1 MTIRLGLLAASRIA
15 KSAIIDPLPD
25 VDGVEVTAVAARDLG
40 RARATADEWGATYAY
55 GSYQE
60 LIDSDEVDAIYI
72 GTPAS
77 SHREWSI
84 AAINAGKH
92 VLCEKPLASNAADA
106 QLIADAAAAAPE
118 VVVMEAF
125 HWRYHP
131 CAQQIRDIIDS
142 GALGQLQRMESIF
155 DIPVG
160 AIPQTDIRWNLPLG
174 GGATMDLGCYSIQW
188 ARWVASADPTVM
200 PQVVSASTVSP
211 VPGIDGSLGAEL
223 LWPSGLSAFIHSSM
237 IAKGDK
243 VDARLVVRGSAGEMV
258 VYNPLCPQSGASI
271 KVTTDDGT
279 TLHEV
284 SSSSTY
290 FHQLVAFR
298 NAIVDGTPFPTTVED
313 GVRNMAI
320 IDACYTAAG
329 LEPRP
334 AEPPNV

>member
-1 MTIRLGLLAASRIA
+1 MTIRLGLLAASKIA
-15 KSAIIDPLPD
+15 KSAIIDPLPE
-25 VDGVEVTAVAARDLG
+25 VDGVEVTAVAARDLD
-40 RARATADEWGATYAY
+40 RARAAAHEWGITHAY
-55 GSYQE
+55 GSYEE

-77 SHREWSI
+77 LHREWSLATI
-84 AAINAGKH
+84 AAGKH
-92 VLCEKPLASNAADA
+92 LLCEKPLASNAADA
-106 QLIADAAAAAPE
+106 QLIADGAEAAPD

-131 CAQQIRDIIDS
+131 CAQQIRDIVDS
-142 GALGQLQRMESIF
+142 GVLGQLQRIESIF
-155 DIPVG
+155 DIPNG

-188 ARWVASADPTVM
+188 ARWAASADPTDM
-200 PQVVSASTVSP
+200 PKVVSATTVSP

-258 VYNPLCPQSGASI
+258 VVNPLAPQLGASI

-279 TLHEV
+279 TLHDV

-290 FHQLVAFR
+290 LHQLVAFR
-298 NAIVDGTPFPTTVED
+298 DAIVDGAPFPSTAQD
-313 GVRNMAI
+313 GVRNMEI
-320 IDACYTAAG
+320 IDACYVAAG

-334 AEPPNV
+334 AAE

>member
-15 KSAIIDPLPD
+15 KAAIIDPLPE
-25 VDGVEVTAVAARDLG
+25 VAGVEVTAVAARDLD
-40 RARATADEWGATYAY
+40 RAQAAADQWGIAHAY
-55 GSYQE
+55 GSYEE
-60 LIDSDEVDAIYI
+60 LISSGEVDAIYI

-77 SHREWSI
+77 LHREWSLATI
-84 AAINAGKH
+84 AAGKH
-92 VLCEKPLASNAADA
+92 LLCEKPLASNAPDA
-106 QLIADAAAAAPE
+106 QLIADAAAAAPD

-131 CAQQIRDIIDS
+131 CAQQIRDIVDS
-142 GALGQLQRMESIF
+142 GVLGQLQRIESIF
-155 DIPVG
+155 DIPIG
-160 AIPQTDIRWNLPLG
+160 AIPHTDIRWDLPLG
-174 GGATMDLGCYSIQW
+174 GGSTMDLGCYSIQW
-188 ARWVASADPTVM
+188 ARWAASADPTVM
-200 PQVVSASTVSP
+200 PQVVSATTVSP

-258 VYNPLCPQSGASI
+258 VVNPLAPQLGASI

-279 TLHEV
+279 TLHDV

-298 NAIVDGTPFPTTVED
+298 EAIVNGTPFPTTVED
-313 GVRNMAI
+313 GVRNMEI
-320 IDACYTAAG
+320 IDACYRAAG

-334 AEPPNV
+334 SAT

>member
-15 KSAIIDPLPD
+15 KSAIIEPLPD
-25 VDGVEVTAVAARDLG
+25 VDGVEVTAIAARELD
-40 RARATADEWGATYAY
+40 RARSTANEWGIANAY
-55 GSYQE
+55 GSYEE
-60 LIDSDEVDAIYI
+60 LIESDEVDAIYI

-77 SHREWSI
+77 LHREWSI
-84 AAINAGKH
+84 ATIAAGKH
-92 VLCEKPLASNAADA
+92 VLVEKPLAANAADG
-106 QLIADAAAAAPE
+106 QLIADAAAAAPD

-142 GALGQLQRMESIF
+142 GALGQLQRIESIF
-155 DIPVG
+155 DIPIG
-160 AIPQTDIRWNLPLG
+160 AIAHTDIRWDLPLG

-188 ARWVASADPTVM
+188 ARWAASADPTIV
-200 PQVVSASTVSP
+200 PQVMSAKTVSP

-243 VDARLVVRGSAGEMV
+243 VDARLVVHGSAGEMV
-258 VYNPLCPQSGASI
+258 VVNPLAPQSGASI

-279 TLHEV
+279 TLYEV
-284 SSSSTY
+284 SSTSTY
-290 FHQLVAFR
+290 MHQLVAFR
-298 NAIVDGTPFPTTVED
+298 DAIVDGKPFPTTVED

-320 IDACYTAAG
+320 IDACYIAAG

-334 AEPPNV
+334 SAAD